1 MTLQKKRALVSVFS
15 KEGIEDLG
23 RGLVALGYEILSTG
37 GTANTLSDAGIPVT
51 SVFEV
56 TRFPEILGGR
66 VKTLHPKVF
75 AGILAKRNPEHL
87 ADLEAAA
94 IPTIDV
100 VVVNLYPFE
109 DKIAKGA
116 AFDEAIE
123 NIDIGGPS
131 MVRAAAK
138 NFQSVS
144 IVVDATDYGL
154 LLEQLGRPDGV
165 DRATRLYFA
174 QKAFRHTA
182 RYETAIAG
190 YFAEIETTGETF
202 AKAQND
208 SVFPYRLNQSFEK
221 IQDLRYGENPHQR
234 AAFYSDMGS
243 TLYSVAAARVLQGKE
258 LSFNNILDLDAA
270 WRLVTDIQGTAVA
283 IIKHTNPCGVGRG
296 ATLEDAFTRAWD
308 CDPPSAFGGIIAL
321 SHRCDALVATKIAGS
336 FFEAVI
342 APGFSAEARAALA
355 PKKNLRM
362 MDMDVTSIHRVTG
375 FDQKRVMGGV
385 LAQEWDMMRFDR
397 AACDPVSKRK
407 PTPAEWDALGFAWKV
422 VKHVKS
428 NAIVFATADQT
439 VGIGAGQMSRIDSV
453 NLAVRKAQR
462 PLLGTVVASDAFF
475 PFRDNVDAIAKTG
488 ATAII
493 QPGGSVKDEEVVKAA
508 DEHGLAVVFTG
519 VRHFRH

>member
-1 MTLQKKRALVSVFS
+1 MPDQAKRALISVYR
-15 KEGIEDLG
+15 KEGVVELG
-23 RGLVALGYEILSTG
+23 RGLAALGFEILSTG
-37 GTANTLSDAGIPVT
+37 GTATALGEAGVPVT
-51 SVFEV
+51 AVSDI
-56 TRFPEILGGR
+56 TGFPEILGGR

-75 AGILAKRNPEHL
+75 GGILAKRNEEHL
-87 ADLEAAA
+87 GDLERAG
-94 IPTIDV
+94 IGSIDV

-109 DKIAKGA
+109 DKVARGA
-116 AFDEAIE
+116 SFDEAIE

-144 IVVDATDYGL
+144 VVVDSADYPV
-154 LLEQLGRPDGV
+154 LLEQLGRPSGV
-165 DRATRLYFA
+165 DLATRLYFA

-190 YFAEIETTGETF
+190 YFAEIENQGDGF
-202 AKAQND
+202 GVAQTD

-221 IQDLRYGENPHQR
+221 IQDLRYGENPHQQ
-234 AAFYSDMGS
+234 AAFYSDLGS
-243 TLYSVAAARVLQGKE
+243 TMYSVAAARVLQGKE

-270 WRLVTDIQGTAVA
+270 WRLVTDVDGTAAA

-296 ATLEDAFTRAWD
+296 TSLEQAFARAIE
-308 CDPPSAFGGIIAL
+308 CDPTSAFGGIVAL
-321 SHRCDALVATKIAGS
+321 SERCDGAAAARVAGS

-342 APGFSAEARAALA
+342 APGFSAEAKSILA
-355 PKKNLRM
+355 GKKNLRVL
-362 MDMDVTSIHRVTG
+362 DMDVTSIHRVTG

-385 LAQEWDMMRFDR
+385 LAQEWDMARFDR

-407 PTPAEWDALGFAWKV
+407 PTPSEWEALGFAWNV
-422 VKHVKS
+422 AKHVKS
-428 NAIVFATADQT
+428 NAIVFADGAQT
-439 VGIGAGQMSRIDSV
+439 LGIGAGQMSRIDSV
-453 NLAVRKAQR
+453 KIAISKAQK
-462 PLLGTVVASDAFF
+462 PLKGAVVASDGFF

-508 DEHGLAVVFTG
+508 DGLGLSMVFTG
-519 VRHFRH
+519 KRHFKH